1 VVRAQ
6 WWWCGEGTLS
16 RHERTHFANQARQKR
31 CESKFLVEWALSVQE
46 WSQHT
51 IYFENINLCT
61 EFGLLEVKVPI
72 IFLGTVG
79 FSPRRGDVTLR
90 GLDPKPQRLAH
101 LSVNHECFCSLLL
114 QRSQVSSAIFGFRLS
129 MG

>member
-6 WWWCGEGTLS
+6 WWWCSKGILS
-16 RHERTHFANQARQKR
+16 RHERTHVANQARQKQ

-46 WSQHT
+46 VVTAHNLFR
-51 IYFENINLCT
+51 IIENINLCT

-79 FSPRRGDVTLR
+79 FSPRRGGR
-90 GLDPKPQRLAH
+90 YAPRP
-101 LSVNHECFCSLLL
+101 
-114 QRSQVSSAIFGFRLS
+114 
-129 MG
+129 